1 MIGRLLAFTQAWNVH
16 PWPPATFPLEEAEA
30 HTALC
35 KVPGGKDMNLPA
47 GASG

>member
-16 PWPPATFPLEEAEA
+16 PWTLATFPLEEAQA
-30 HTALC
+30 HTALR
-35 KVPGGKDMNLPA
+35 KVAGGKDMNPTA